1 MISFFLPPLASA
13 SGAAPAT
20 TSATTT
26 PSPMQEKVTKPAGG
40 RKKVLVPILAVLAIA
55 GGGYWFLLRPAP
67 EPSEPEPGE
76 VLALEAIQVNLKAGH
91 YLRVGIALQM
101 TDSVA
106 HAPDGSKALDATIEL
121 FSGQDMAD
129 LGKAKERHQLKEEL
143 MEHLDHAYHGDVMG
157 VYFTEFVTQ

>member
-1 MISFFLPPLASA
+1 MSTTATAPPAA
-13 SGAAPAT
+13 GAAPDAE
-20 TSATTT
+20 A
-26 PSPMQEKVTKPAGG
+26 KGGKKKLIIVALVLLLAGG
-40 RKKVLVPILAVLAIA
+40 
-55 GGGYWFLLRPAP
+55 GGGYWFFLKPAGAAP
-67 EPSEPEPGE
+67 EPQPGE
-76 VLALEAIQVNLKAGH
+76 VLVLDPVQINLEGGH
-91 YLRVGIALQM
+91 YLRIGIALQM

-129 LGKAKERHQLKEEL
+129 LGKAKERHHLKEEL